1 MTTNRIGWP
10 LTEYTFTVKAG
21 SAGSYQFT
29 LTVTQADGS
38 ALPSY
43 DGWTATIAFFLG
55 YAATAALTKTPSVTG
70 NAGAKTLTFDF
81 TLDSTD
87 TADLKPGSY
96 VGSVWMTDPS
106 DSEMY
111 CPAQLTLTV
120 ENHDL

>member
-21 SAGSYQFT
+21 SSGSYQFT
-29 LTVTQADGS
+29 VTVTQADGS

-43 DGWTATIAFFLG
+43 DGWTATIAFFFG
-55 YAATAALTKTPSVTG
+55 YASTAALTKTPTVTG
-70 NAGAKTLTFDF
+70 DAGAKTLTFDF
-81 TLDSTD
+81 TLDPED
-87 TADLKPGSY
+87 TINLRPGNY

-106 DSEMY
+106 DEGEY

-120 ENHDL
+120 ENHNV